1 MRSALAL
8 SVLLTAAVSPVAA
21 QDHHAGHGAAP
32 VAATAE
38 LPEICKGEAA
48 APAHKAPMG
57 EGLDAGHQAL
67 MKSMSAMDAM
77 ASAMTAPD
85 LDIAFVCGMIPHHQG
100 AIAMAKA
107 ELEHGDDPW
116 ARELAQ
122 KVIAAQEQEIAEMLQ
137 WLDAQAK

>member
-8 SVLLTAAVSPVAA
+8 SAVLFAAAVSPVAA
-21 QDHHAGHGAAP
+21 QDSHAGHGAAP
-32 VAATAE
+32 AATSE
-38 LPEICKGEAA
+38 LPEICKGEAD
-48 APAHKAPMG
+48 APAHAAPMSK
-57 EGLDAGHQAL
+57 GLDAGHQAL
-67 MKSMSAMDAM
+67 MESMTAMDAM

-85 LDIAFVCGMIPHHQG
+85 IDVAFVCGMIPHHQG

-116 ARELAQ
+116 AKELAQ